1 MRGIAGSKESNDCL
15 ITIESS
21 DKKIIE
27 INSIVGAF
35 FYDQI
40 LDTVEKTLKQQGLE
54 NVKVVVE
61 DKGQPQ
67 YQQPQPQQPQ
77 PQQQPPQYQ
86 QFHQNPV
93 NVQAF
98 QLENFEEQG
107 SMMGLGVDI
116 NLIKDV
122 PLEITGELGRTSK
135 QISDILDFGVGTV
148 IELDRLVG
156 EPLDILA
163 NGKRIAR
170 GEVVVVDENYGIRIT
185 DIIVSEKIVNNI

>member
-61 DKGQPQ
+61 DKGALDYTIQ
-67 YQQPQPQQPQ
+67 
-77 PQQQPPQYQ
+77 
-86 QFHQNPV
+86 
-93 NVQAF
+93 
-98 QLENFEEQG
+98 
-107 SMMGLGVDI
+107 SR
-116 NLIKDV
+116 LITAIERMKEDV
-122 PLEITGELGRTSK
+122 
-135 QISDILDFGVGTV
+135 
-148 IELDRLVG
+148 
-156 EPLDILA
+156 
-163 NGKRIAR
+163 
-170 GEVVVVDENYGIRIT
+170 
-185 DIIVSEKIVNNI
+185 

>member
-61 DKGQPQ
+61 DKGALDYTIQ
-67 YQQPQPQQPQ
+67 
-77 PQQQPPQYQ
+77 
-86 QFHQNPV
+86 
-93 NVQAF
+93 
-98 QLENFEEQG
+98 
-107 SMMGLGVDI
+107 SR
-116 NLIKDV
+116 LITAIERMREDV
-122 PLEITGELGRTSK
+122 
-135 QISDILDFGVGTV
+135 
-148 IELDRLVG
+148 
-156 EPLDILA
+156 
-163 NGKRIAR
+163 
-170 GEVVVVDENYGIRIT
+170 
-185 DIIVSEKIVNNI
+185 